1 MTKFNIKSKLGFTLI
16 ELLVVIGIL
25 AVLAAIAIPSVA
37 GLIDRANVSADN
49 TNADEMT
56 NAMERFVSEYELYRQ
71 DIASNRIDFDNL
83 DSTQGRVYNVTGAK
97 SIEDIEK
104 LESAGLDGVRINRD
118 TKYPVNAS
126 TLVSIIKNY
135 SKTSNSVFEPKQS
148 DCHYFY
154 SPDCGLVVCAETDK
168 AETSDLNALV
178 VSGKDAK
185 GNNLSV
191 QTQWI
196 DITDNKFLTLIHN
209 TTVPDGGYYKTAD
222 GIELDYGNKMP
233 AIQWNDTYYYG
244 DYKYINNSNSEG
256 WKVELNLDVVNKNQT
271 SYGPILEEIN
281 GQKVTSLYKTFANC
295 KNLTTAPHLPSNT
308 MHLHGTFLNC
318 TSLIDARSMIIPNT
332 IKHMGNSYR
341 EGTFENCNNLQY
353 APTIPSTKNLV
364 QMDRTFAN
372 CTSLIELPAIPSKFN
387 KSIVFQGCTQ
397 FGY

>member
-135 SKTSNSVFEPKQS
+135 SKTSSSVFEPKQS

-168 AETSDLNALV
+168 AEASDLNALV

-185 GNNLSV
+185 GNNLSA

>member
-1 MTKFNIKSKLGFTLI
+1 M
-16 ELLVVIGIL
+16 
-25 AVLAAIAIPSVA
+25 
-37 GLIDRANVSADN
+37 
-49 TNADEMT
+49 
-56 NAMERFVSEYELYRQ
+56 
-71 DIASNRIDFDNL
+71 
-83 DSTQGRVYNVTGAK
+83 
-97 SIEDIEK
+97 
-104 LESAGLDGVRINRD
+104 
-118 TKYPVNAS
+118 
-126 TLVSIIKNY
+126 
-135 SKTSNSVFEPKQS
+135 
-148 DCHYFY
+148 
-154 SPDCGLVVCAETDK
+154 VVCAETDK